1 MFCVEWGSGFRD
13 GDVPKGRQG
22 SVSIIRKELT
32 AVVHMECSA
41 LFGESHTRVSVSG
54 SNPNTVLK
62 DLQMKMRQRGRT
74 GGARR
79 KELWEG
85 APASGLPLRGAA
97 QLREGGGCFC
107 SLCEFAGLLDRGRE
121 EATSGGAPAARG
133 CSIERGRRLLL
144 GELPLRGAAR

>member
-1 MFCVEWGSGFRD
+1 MSNGVLASETATY
-13 GDVPKGRQG
+13 PKVAKAPFQL
-22 SVSIIRKELT
+22 RKELT

-144 GELPLRGAAR
+144 GELPPLRGAAR